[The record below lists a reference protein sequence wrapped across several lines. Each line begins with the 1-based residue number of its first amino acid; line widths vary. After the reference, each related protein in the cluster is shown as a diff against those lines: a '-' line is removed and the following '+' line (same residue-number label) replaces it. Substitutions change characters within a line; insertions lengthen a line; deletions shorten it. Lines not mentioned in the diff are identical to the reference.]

1 MLLEV
6 TFFLLLLLLLTL
18 HEISLYFTFHFSH
31 SFHACFIRSK
41 KKDCLVACA
50 DKILRIEKEEKTYI
64 QSRALSCSDFF
75 CRLDFDH
82 AFPDNYVPKR
92 ICNSNL
98 LVF

>member
-6 TFFLLLLLLLTL
+6 TFFLLQLLLLTL

-50 DKILRIEKEEKTYI
+50 DKILRIEKGEKTYI
-64 QSRALSCSDFF
+64 QSRALSCYDFF
-75 CRLDFDH
+75 VVLTLIMHSQINMFL
-82 AFPDNYVPKR
+82 FKR
-92 ICNSNL
+92 I
-98 LVF
+98 